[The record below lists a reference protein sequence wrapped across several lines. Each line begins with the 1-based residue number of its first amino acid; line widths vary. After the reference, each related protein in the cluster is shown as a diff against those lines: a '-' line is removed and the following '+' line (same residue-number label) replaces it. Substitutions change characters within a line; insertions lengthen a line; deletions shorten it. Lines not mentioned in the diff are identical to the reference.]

1 MPCSW
6 WFHWGF
12 CKWQNMLF
20 NLVALYLSM
29 PQCIANLAITAT
41 AHPAITARANPAI
54 TATAHLAITAR
65 ANLAISAT
73 ANLAIT
79 AMRQALCC
87 HLPVIR
93 CQLGRVVD
101 DSVGNCQPTL
111 LPSVDEHFIVSLHTL
126 GFLLLRAHKP
136 GKWSKVWVSVFNI
149 IYSVIE
155 EAALTR
161 WLAHLTAD
169 PVASV

>member
-41 AHPAITARANPAI
+41 AHP
-54 TATAHLAITAR
+54 AITAR